1 MTEIEYLG
9 HSAFAIRDEGKEV
22 LVDPFLSDN
31 PRAPPS
37 ASKVRPALVL
47 VTHAHHDH
55 LGDAAALSKRF
66 GCPVLS
72 TLEVVNRLEEL
83 GACVVPGNI
92 GGEFEFPFCRV
103 KVFPAVHSSSFED
116 GSYGGTACSFLL
128 RMGGKA
134 IFHAGDTA
142 LFGDMSLVGEETE
155 IEVALLPVGGTYTM
169 NVRDAVKAMRLLRA
183 RALVPMHYDTW
194 ESIAVDRHRMISAC
208 EGEKFSLNLL
218 APGDRLVL

>member
-22 LVDPFLSDN
+22 LIDPFLSDN

-37 ASKVRPALVL
+37 ASQVRPDLVL

-55 LGDAAALSKRF
+55 LGDATAISKRF

-72 TLEVVNRLEEL
+72 TFEVVNRLEEL
-83 GACVVPGNI
+83 GACIVPGNI
-92 GGEFEFPFCRV
+92 GGEIDLSFCQV

-116 GSYGGTACSFLL
+116 GSYGGVACSFLV
-128 RMGGKA
+128 RMGGKV

-142 LFGDMSLVGEETE
+142 LFGDMSLVGDEDG
-155 IEVALLPVGGTYTM
+155 IDVALLPVGGTYTM
-169 NVRDAVKAMRLLRA
+169 DVKDAVKAMRLLRA
-183 RALVPMHYDTW
+183 RTMVPMHYDTW
-194 ESIAVDRHRMISAC
+194 ETIAVDRREMVSTC
-208 EGEKFSLNLL
+208 EGERFTLKVL

>member
-9 HSAFAIRDEGKEV
+9 HSAFAIRDDEREV

-37 ASKVRPALVL
+37 ASNVRPDLVL

-55 LGDAAALSKRF
+55 LGDAAVLSKKF

-83 GACVVPGNI
+83 GVSVVPGNI

-103 KVFPAVHSSSFED
+103 KIFPAVHSSSFED

-142 LFGDMSLVGEETE
+142 LFGDMSLVGEETG
-155 IEVALLPVGGTYTM
+155 IDVALLPVGGTYTM
-169 NVRDAVKAMRLLRA
+169 DVRDSIKAMHLLRA
-183 RALVPMHYDTW
+183 RTMVPMHFDTW
-194 ESIAVDRHRMISAC
+194 DSIAVDHHLMILAC
-208 EGEKFSLNLL
+208 ESEKFALKVL